1 MKLLLAPLPE
11 IVLPLGVVL
20 VVDKWGQSKL
30 IEPNGTSRAMGKS
43 GLVLLRAASVP
54 LSTLEGVL

>member
-43 GLVLLRAASVP
+43 GLVLLRAAS
-54 LSTLEGVL
+54 GVRHG

>member
-1 MKLLLAPLPE
+1 MRSMKLLLAPLPE

-30 IEPNGTSRAMGKS
+30 DRAKWYVESNGQVGA
-43 GLVLLRAASVP
+43 RAA
-54 LSTLEGVL
+54 EGGKCSA